1 MAAPRERG
9 FNTLSR
15 DLYPT
20 ATRTVM
26 QLYARA
32 LRFAVV
38 TLILASTLLLAD
50 NVAADH
56 DFDHI
61 TVAADQDFDDLTVAA
76 GQTLTLTDGNFT
88 VEDNIEVSGTLV
100 LENCSFDMINEFSAV
115 ESEIRIQP
123 GGSLTV
129 RDCSLTSTA
138 NLTPVRALY
147 DQYIEVD
154 PDNTTYY
161 ETSIETA
168 FAKLN
173 TTAAFRVVLDDGE
186 LLLNRV
192 NMTSGRLWLVG
203 GNATLFDTRLDGE
216 MSFPENSTGLFI
228 EDTSFLA
235 NNLTLA
241 NYDNCLRAV
250 GLAPILSNVNYANCT
265 TQYVQEWWLNVTV
278 EDTAGERLGGLHVA
292 QRDDA
297 GIALTVAQEQPDG
310 SYVDWYEEYRLLGN
324 GNRAESQVSI
334 TVMKIYEFYSLEGL
348 WEGDLDG
355 NTQVAITVE
364 TNRSLLSFSDMR
376 LEVDSHPVEPS
387 QPVSKWSTLII
398 NTTLVN
404 PTDCRM
410 SVVVQLAVNDVTGY
424 SFTLVELAPRSVA
437 SLELDWNISLA
448 GDLSLSLVAD
458 NSILSDG
465 ELRISRYLQVT
476 SDTREEEEEQEQPWL
491 ALLLLLAL
499 AGGAAWALWSEDE
512 PEAGEAVAAEEET
525 NGDSDA
531 PIDDG
536 HDEPVGGGG
545 GEEADEPDDDKD
557 GNAESKPP
565 DDDD

>member
-50 NVAADH
+50 NVAAD
-56 DFDHI
+56 
-61 TVAADQDFDDLTVAA
+61 QDFGNLTIAA
-76 GQTLTLTDGNFT
+76 GETLTLTDGNFT
-88 VEDNIEVSGTLV
+88 VEDNVEVSGTLV

-154 PDNTTYY
+154 PDNATYY
-161 ETSIETA
+161 EASIETA

-250 GLAPILSNVNYANCT
+250 GVAPILSNVNYANCT
-265 TQYVQEWWLNVTV
+265 TQHIQEWWLNVTV

-324 GNRAESQVSI
+324 GNRVEPQVSI
-334 TVMKIYEFYSLEGL
+334 TVMKLYEFYSLEGL

-376 LEVDSHPVEPS
+376 LEVDGQSVEPS
-387 QPVSKWSTLII
+387 QPVSKWSTLIL
-398 NTTLVN
+398 NATLVN

-424 SFTLVELAPRSVA
+424 SSILVELAPRSVA

-525 NGDSDA
+525 NGDSNA
-531 PIDDG
+531 PSDDG
-536 HDEPVGGGG
+536 HDEPVDGGG
-545 GEEADEPDDDKD
+545 GEEVDEPDNDED
-557 GNAESKPP
+557 GNAESKPL
-565 DDDD
+565 DDD

>member
-1 MAAPRERG
+1 MRLRAGVLLVAAMAA
-9 FNTLSR
+9 
-15 DLYPT
+15 
-20 ATRTVM
+20 
-26 QLYARA
+26 
-32 LRFAVV
+32 
-38 TLILASTLLLAD
+38 LLA
-50 NVAADH
+50 AALT
-56 DFDHI
+56 I
-61 TVAADQDFDDLTVAA
+61 ADDASAQESYWNLTVAD
-76 GQTLTLTDGNFT
+76 GETLTLADGEFT
-88 VEDNIEVSGTLV
+88 VEGNVEVFGELV
-100 LENCSFDMINEFSAV
+100 LDNCSFDMTNEFSAA

-138 NLTPVRALY
+138 NLT
-147 DQYIEVD
+147 
-154 PDNTTYY
+154 
-161 ETSIETA
+161 S
-168 FAKLN
+168 N
-173 TTAAFRVVLDDGE
+173 TTATFRVVLDDGE

-216 MSFPENSTGLFI
+216 TSFPENSTGLFI

-235 NNLTLA
+235 SNLMLA
-241 NYDNCLRAV
+241 NYDICLRAV
-250 GLAPILSNVNYANCT
+250 GIAPVLSNVSYANCT
-265 TQYVQEWWLNVTV
+265 TQHVQEWWLTVTV

-297 GIALTVAQEQPDG
+297 GNTLGVAEEQPDG

-324 GNRAESQVSI
+324 GIHVEPQMSI
-334 TVMKIYEFYSLEGL
+334 TVVKLYEFYTLEGL

-376 LEVDSHPVEPS
+376 LEVDGQPVEPS

-398 NTTLVN
+398 NATLEN

-410 SVVVQLAVNDVTGY
+410 SVVVRLAVNDVTGY
-424 SFTLVELAPRSVA
+424 SSTLVEVAPRSVA

-458 NSILSDG
+458 NRTLPDG
-465 ELRISRYLQVT
+465 ELRISRYLPVA
-476 SDTREEEEEQEQPWL
+476 SDIPEAEQAEQPWL
-491 ALLLLLAL
+491 ALLLLLVL

-531 PIDDG
+531 PSDDA
-536 HDEPVGGGG
+536 HDEPADGGG
-545 GEEADEPDDDKD
+545 GEEADEPADDDED
-557 GNAESKPP
+557 GNAESEPP

>member
-1 MAAPRERG
+1 MRLRAGVLLVAAMAA
-9 FNTLSR
+9 
-15 DLYPT
+15 
-20 ATRTVM
+20 
-26 QLYARA
+26 
-32 LRFAVV
+32 
-38 TLILASTLLLAD
+38 LLA
-50 NVAADH
+50 AALT
-56 DFDHI
+56 I
-61 TVAADQDFDDLTVAA
+61 ADDASAQESYWNLTVAD
-76 GQTLTLTDGNFT
+76 GETLTLADGEFT
-88 VEDNIEVSGTLV
+88 VEGNVEVFGELV
-100 LENCSFDMINEFSAV
+100 LDNCSFDMTNEFSAA

-138 NLTPVRALY
+138 NLT
-147 DQYIEVD
+147 
-154 PDNTTYY
+154 
-161 ETSIETA
+161 S
-168 FAKLN
+168 N
-173 TTAAFRVVLDDGE
+173 TTATFRVVLDDGE

-203 GNATLFDTRLDGE
+203 GNATLFDTRVDGE
-216 MSFPENSTGLFI
+216 TSFPENSTGLFI

-235 NNLTLA
+235 NNLVLA

-250 GLAPILSNVNYANCT
+250 GVAPVLSNVSYANCT
-265 TQYVQEWWLNVTV
+265 TQHVQEWWLNVTV
-278 EDTAGERLGGLHVA
+278 ENTAGERLSGLHVA

-297 GIALTVAQEQPDG
+297 GIALAVAEEQPDG

-324 GNRAESQVSI
+324 GNRVESQVSI
-334 TVMKIYEFYSLEGL
+334 TVMKLYEFYSLEGL

-376 LEVDSHPVEPS
+376 LEVDGQPVEPS

-424 SFTLVELAPRSVA
+424 SSTLVELAPRSVA

-531 PIDDG
+531 PSDDG
-536 HDEPVGGGG
+536 HDEPVDGGG
-545 GEEADEPDDDKD
+545 GEEADEPDDDED

>member
-1 MAAPRERG
+1 
-9 FNTLSR
+9 
-15 DLYPT
+15 
-20 ATRTVM
+20 M

-100 LENCSFDMINEFSAV
+100 LENCSFDMSNEFSAV

-250 GLAPILSNVNYANCT
+250 GVAPIQSNVNYANCT
-265 TQYVQEWWLNVTV
+265 TQHIQEWWLNVTV

-376 LEVDSHPVEPS
+376 LEVDGQSVEPS
-387 QPVSKWSTLII
+387 QPVSKWSTLIL
-398 NTTLVN
+398 NATLVN

-424 SFTLVELAPRSVA
+424 SSILVELAPRSVA

-525 NGDSDA
+525 NGDSNA
-531 PIDDG
+531 PSDDG
-536 HDEPVGGGG
+536 HDEPVDGGG
-545 GEEADEPDDDKD
+545 GEEVDEPDNDED
-557 GNAESKPP
+557 GNAESKPL
-565 DDDD
+565 DDD

>member
-1 MAAPRERG
+1 
-9 FNTLSR
+9 
-15 DLYPT
+15 
-20 ATRTVM
+20 M

-61 TVAADQDFDDLTVAA
+61 TVAADQDFDDLTIAA

-100 LENCSFDMINEFSAV
+100 LENCSFDMSNEFSAV

-168 FAKLN
+168 FAQLN
-173 TTAAFRVVLDDGE
+173 ATAVFRVVLDDGE

-216 MSFPENSTGLFI
+216 SSFPENSTGLFI

-250 GLAPILSNVNYANCT
+250 GVAPVLSNVNYANCT
-265 TQYVQEWWLNVTV
+265 TQHIQEWWLNVTV

-297 GIALTVAQEQPDG
+297 GMALAVAEEQPDG

-324 GNRAESQVSI
+324 GNRTEPQVSI
-334 TVMKIYEFYSLEGL
+334 TVTKIYEFYSLEGL

-355 NTQVAITVE
+355 NTQVTITVE

-376 LEVDSHPVEPS
+376 LEVDGQLVESS
-387 QPVSKWSTLII
+387 QPVSKWSTLSL
-398 NTTLVN
+398 NATLVN

-410 SVVVQLAVNDVTGY
+410 SVVVQLAVNDVIGY
-424 SFTLVELAPRSVA
+424 SSTLVELAPRSVA
-437 SLELDWNISLA
+437 NLELDWNISIA

-458 NSILSDG
+458 NSILPDG

-476 SDTREEEEEQEQPWL
+476 SDTLEEEEEQEQPWL

-499 AGGAAWALWSEDE
+499 AGGAAWALLSESE

-531 PIDDG
+531 PSN
-536 HDEPVGGGG
+536 DEHGEPADGGG
-545 GEEADEPDDDKD
+545 GEEADELADDEEG
-557 GNAESKPP
+557 GNAESELP
-565 DDDD
+565 DDED

>member
-15 DLYPT
+15 DLYP
-20 ATRTVM
+20 AAARAAM

-38 TLILASTLLLAD
+38 TLILASALLLAD
-50 NVAADH
+50 NVE
-56 DFDHI
+56 
-61 TVAADQDFDDLTVAA
+61 ADQDFGNLTVAA
-76 GQTLTLTDGNFT
+76 GETLTLTDGNFT
-88 VEDNIEVSGTLV
+88 VEDNVEVSGTLV

-138 NLTPVRALY
+138 NLTS
-147 DQYIEVD
+147 
-154 PDNTTYY
+154 NTT
-161 ETSIETA
+161 TI
-168 FAKLN
+168 
-173 TTAAFRVVLDDGE
+173 FRVVLDDGE

-216 MSFPENSTGLFI
+216 TSFPENSTGLFI

-235 NNLTLA
+235 NNLVLA

-250 GLAPILSNVNYANCT
+250 GVAPVLSNVSYANCT
-265 TQYVQEWWLNVTV
+265 TQHVQEWWLNVTV
-278 EDTAGERLGGLHVA
+278 EDTAGERLSGLHVA
-292 QRDDA
+292 QRDNA
-297 GIALTVAQEQPDG
+297 GIALAVAEEQPDS

-324 GNRAESQVSI
+324 GNRVEPQVSI
-334 TVMKIYEFYSLEGL
+334 TVMKLYEFYSLEGL

-376 LEVDSHPVEPS
+376 LEVDGHPVEPS

-424 SFTLVELAPRSVA
+424 SSTLVELAPRSVA

-536 HDEPVGGGG
+536 HDEPVDGGG

-557 GNAESKPP
+557 GNAESKPS

>member
-56 DFDHI
+56 DFDQI
-61 TVAADQDFDDLTVAA
+61 TVAA

-100 LENCSFDMINEFSAV
+100 LENCSFDMSNEFSAV

-376 LEVDSHPVEPS
+376 LEVDGQSVEPS
-387 QPVSKWSTLII
+387 QPVSKWSTLIL
-398 NTTLVN
+398 NATLVN

-424 SFTLVELAPRSVA
+424 SSILVELAPRSVA

-525 NGDSDA
+525 NGDSNA
-531 PIDDG
+531 PSDDG
-536 HDEPVGGGG
+536 HDEPVDGGG
-545 GEEADEPDDDKD
+545 GEEVDEPDNDED
-557 GNAESKPP
+557 GNAESKPL
-565 DDDD
+565 DDD

>member
-1 MAAPRERG
+1 
-9 FNTLSR
+9 
-15 DLYPT
+15 
-20 ATRTVM
+20 M

-100 LENCSFDMINEFSAV
+100 LENCSFDMSNEFSAV

-376 LEVDSHPVEPS
+376 LEVDGQSVEPS
-387 QPVSKWSTLII
+387 QPVSKWSTLIL
-398 NTTLVN
+398 NATLVN

-424 SFTLVELAPRSVA
+424 SSILVELAPRSVA

-525 NGDSDA
+525 NGDSNA
-531 PIDDG
+531 PSDDG
-536 HDEPVGGGG
+536 HDEPVDGGG
-545 GEEADEPDDDKD
+545 GEEVDEPDNDED
-557 GNAESKPP
+557 GNAESKPL
-565 DDDD
+565 DDD

>member
-1 MAAPRERG
+1 
-9 FNTLSR
+9 
-15 DLYPT
+15 
-20 ATRTVM
+20 M

-100 LENCSFDMINEFSAV
+100 LENCSFDMSNEFSAV

-324 GNRAESQVSI
+324 GNRVEPQVSI
-334 TVMKIYEFYSLEGL
+334 TVMKLYEFYSLEGL

-376 LEVDSHPVEPS
+376 LEVDGQSVEPS
-387 QPVSKWSTLII
+387 QPVSKWSTLIL
-398 NTTLVN
+398 NATLVN

-424 SFTLVELAPRSVA
+424 SSILVELAPRSVA

-525 NGDSDA
+525 NGDSNA
-531 PIDDG
+531 PSDDG
-536 HDEPVGGGG
+536 HDEPVDGGG
-545 GEEADEPDDDKD
+545 GEEVDEPDNDED
-557 GNAESKPP
+557 GNAESKPL
-565 DDDD
+565 DDD

>member
-1 MAAPRERG
+1 MAALRERG

-15 DLYPT
+15 DLYP
-20 ATRTVM
+20 AAARAVM
-26 QLYARA
+26 QLYART

-61 TVAADQDFDDLTVAA
+61 TVAADQDFDVLTVAA

-100 LENCSFDMINEFSAV
+100 LENCSFDMSNEFSAV

-168 FAKLN
+168 FAQLN
-173 TTAAFRVVLDDGE
+173 ATAVFRVVLDDGE

-192 NMTSGRLWLVG
+192 NMTSGRLWLVD

-216 MSFPENSTGLFI
+216 TSFLENSTGLFI

-250 GLAPILSNVNYANCT
+250 GVAPVLLNVNYANCT
-265 TQYVQEWWLNVTV
+265 TQHIQEWWLNVTV

-297 GIALTVAQEQPDG
+297 GIVLTVAQEQPDS

-324 GNRAESQVSI
+324 GNRVEPQVSI
-334 TVMKIYEFYSLEGL
+334 TVMKLYEFYSLEGL
-348 WEGDLDG
+348 WEGDLNG

-376 LEVDSHPVEPS
+376 LEVDGQPVESS

-424 SFTLVELAPRSVA
+424 SSTLVELAPRSVA

-525 NGDSDA
+525 NGDSNA
-531 PIDDG
+531 PSDDG
-536 HDEPVGGGG
+536 HDEPVDGGG
-545 GEEADEPDDDKD
+545 GEEADEPDDD
-557 GNAESKPP
+557 
-565 DDDD
+565 DD

>member
-1 MAAPRERG
+1 MAA
-9 FNTLSR
+9 
-15 DLYPT
+15 
-20 ATRTVM
+20 
-26 QLYARA
+26 
-32 LRFAVV
+32 
-38 TLILASTLLLAD
+38 LLA
-50 NVAADH
+50 AALT
-56 DFDHI
+56 I
-61 TVAADQDFDDLTVAA
+61 GDDASAQESYWNLTVAE
-76 GQTLTLTDGNFT
+76 GESLTLADGEFT
-88 VEDNIEVSGTLV
+88 VKGNVEVFGELV
-100 LENCSFDMINEFSAV
+100 LDNCSFDMTNEFSAV
-115 ESEIRIQP
+115 ENEIRIQP

-138 NLTPVRALY
+138 NLTPMRALY
-147 DQYIEVD
+147 DQFIEAD
-154 PDNTTYY
+154 PDNASYY
-161 ETSIETA
+161 EENLTIA
-168 FAKLN
+168 FAQLN
-173 TTAAFRVVLDDGE
+173 TTAAFRVVLDEGE
-186 LLLNRV
+186 LVLNRV
-192 NMTSGRLWLVG
+192 NASRGRLWLVG

-216 MSFPENSTGLFI
+216 TSFPEKSTGLFI

-235 NNLTLA
+235 SNLMLA
-241 NYDNCLRAV
+241 NYDICLRAV
-250 GLAPILSNVNYANCT
+250 GVAPVLSNVSYANCT
-265 TQYVQEWWLNVTV
+265 TQHVQEWWLTVTV

-297 GIALTVAQEQPDG
+297 GIALAVAEEQPDG

-324 GNRAESQVSI
+324 GSRVEPQVSI
-334 TVMKIYEFYSLEGL
+334 TVVKLYEFYSLEGL

-376 LEVDSHPVEPS
+376 LEVDGQPVEPS

-398 NTTLVN
+398 NATLEN

-410 SVVVQLAVNDVTGY
+410 SVVVRLAVNDVTGY
-424 SFTLVELAPRSVA
+424 SFTLVEVAPRSVA

-458 NSILSDG
+458 NRTLPDG

-476 SDTREEEEEQEQPWL
+476 SDTPEAEQAEQPWL
-491 ALLLLLAL
+491 ALLLLLML

-512 PEAGEAVAAEEET
+512 PEAGEAVAVEEET

-531 PIDDG
+531 PSDDE
-536 HDEPVGGGG
+536 HDEPADGGG
-545 GEEADEPDDDKD
+545 GEEANEPADDDED
-557 GNAESKPP
+557 GNSESEPP

>member
-100 LENCSFDMINEFSAV
+100 LENCSFDMSNEFSAV

-376 LEVDSHPVEPS
+376 LEVDGQSVEPS
-387 QPVSKWSTLII
+387 QPVSKWSTLIL
-398 NTTLVN
+398 NATLVN

-424 SFTLVELAPRSVA
+424 SSILVELAPRSVA

>member
-1 MAAPRERG
+1 
-9 FNTLSR
+9 
-15 DLYPT
+15 
-20 ATRTVM
+20 M

-38 TLILASTLLLAD
+38 TLILASALLLAD
-50 NVAADH
+50 NVAAD
-56 DFDHI
+56 
-61 TVAADQDFDDLTVAA
+61 QDFGNLTVAA
-76 GQTLTLTDGNFT
+76 GETLTLTDGNFT
-88 VEDNIEVSGTLV
+88 VEDNVEVSGTLV

-138 NLTPVRALY
+138 NLT
-147 DQYIEVD
+147 
-154 PDNTTYY
+154 
-161 ETSIETA
+161 S
-168 FAKLN
+168 N
-173 TTAAFRVVLDDGE
+173 TTATFRVVLDDGE

-203 GNATLFDTRLDGE
+203 GNATLFDTRVDGE
-216 MSFPENSTGLFI
+216 TSFPENSTGLFI

-235 NNLTLA
+235 SNLMLS

-250 GLAPILSNVNYANCT
+250 GVAPVLSNVNYANCT
-265 TQYVQEWWLNVTV
+265 TQHVQEWWLTVTV

-297 GIALTVAQEQPDG
+297 GNTLGVAEEQPDG

-324 GNRAESQVSI
+324 GSRVEPQVSI
-334 TVMKIYEFYSLEGL
+334 TVVKLYEFYTLEGL

-355 NTQVAITVE
+355 NAQVAITVE

-376 LEVDSHPVEPS
+376 LEVDGHPVEPS

-424 SFTLVELAPRSVA
+424 SSTLVELAPRSVA

-531 PIDDG
+531 PSDDG
-536 HDEPVGGGG
+536 HDEPVDGGG
-545 GEEADEPDDDKD
+545 GEEAAEPDDDED

>member
-1 MAAPRERG
+1 
-9 FNTLSR
+9 
-15 DLYPT
+15 
-20 ATRTVM
+20 M

-61 TVAADQDFDDLTVAA
+61 TVAADQDFDDLTIAA

-100 LENCSFDMINEFSAV
+100 LENCSFDMSNEFSAV

-168 FAKLN
+168 FAQLN
-173 TTAAFRVVLDDGE
+173 ATAVFRVVLDDGE

-192 NMTSGRLWLVG
+192 NMTSGRLWLVD

-216 MSFPENSTGLFI
+216 TSFLENSTGLFI

-250 GLAPILSNVNYANCT
+250 GVAPVLSNVNYANCT
-265 TQYVQEWWLNVTV
+265 TQHIQEWWLNVTV

-297 GIALTVAQEQPDG
+297 GIVLTVAQEQPDG

-324 GNRAESQVSI
+324 GNRLESQVSI
-334 TVMKIYEFYSLEGL
+334 
-348 WEGDLDG
+348 
-355 NTQVAITVE
+355 
-364 TNRSLLSFSDMR
+364 
-376 LEVDSHPVEPS
+376 
-387 QPVSKWSTLII
+387 
-398 NTTLVN
+398 
-404 PTDCRM
+404 
-410 SVVVQLAVNDVTGY
+410 
-424 SFTLVELAPRSVA
+424 
-437 SLELDWNISLA
+437 
-448 GDLSLSLVAD
+448 
-458 NSILSDG
+458 
-465 ELRISRYLQVT
+465 
-476 SDTREEEEEQEQPWL
+476 
-491 ALLLLLAL
+491 
-499 AGGAAWALWSEDE
+499 
-512 PEAGEAVAAEEET
+512 
-525 NGDSDA
+525 
-531 PIDDG
+531 
-536 HDEPVGGGG
+536 
-545 GEEADEPDDDKD
+545 
-557 GNAESKPP
+557 
-565 DDDD
+565 

>member
-1 MAAPRERG
+1 
-9 FNTLSR
+9 
-15 DLYPT
+15 
-20 ATRTVM
+20 M

-100 LENCSFDMINEFSAV
+100 LENCSFDMSNEFSAV

-376 LEVDSHPVEPS
+376 LEVDGQSVEPS
-387 QPVSKWSTLII
+387 QPVSKWSTLIL
-398 NTTLVN
+398 NATLVN

-424 SFTLVELAPRSVA
+424 SSILVELAPRSVA

-525 NGDSDA
+525 NGDSNA
-531 PIDDG
+531 PSDDG
-536 HDEPVGGGG
+536 HDEPVDGGG
-545 GEEADEPDDDKD
+545 GEEADEPDDDED